1 VFYGLEVKFGIEENV
16 INTVLKFEDYI
27 QCTNELYNDF
37 RDLPSWIIYETENGV
52 RVFTPL
58 GCFMKINLIF

>member
-37 RDLPSWIIYETENGV
+37 RDLPYWIIYETENGV

>member
-1 VFYGLEVKFGIEENV
+1 MLYGLEVKFGIEENV
-16 INTVLKFEDYI
+16 INTVLYI

-58 GCFMKINLIF
+58 GCFMKINLIFY